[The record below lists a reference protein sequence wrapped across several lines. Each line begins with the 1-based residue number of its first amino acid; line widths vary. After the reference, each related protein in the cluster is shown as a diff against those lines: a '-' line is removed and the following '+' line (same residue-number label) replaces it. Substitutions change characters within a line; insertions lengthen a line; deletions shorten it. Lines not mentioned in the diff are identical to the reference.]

1 MTPDTLGLNPLLAI
15 IVVVPIMAAIGY
27 GLQRGLLN
35 RTLGDDVLPPL
46 LAFVVAAGCSR
57 GSFGSTL
64 NGTLDWDRLCPL
76 QQVTFAR
83 LRA

>member
-1 MTPDTLGLNPLLAI
+1 MKHALAK
-15 IVVVPIMAAIGY
+15 
-27 GLQRGLLN
+27 N
-35 RTLGDDVLPPL
+35 VLPPL
-46 LAFVVAAGCSR
+46 LAFVEAAGCSR